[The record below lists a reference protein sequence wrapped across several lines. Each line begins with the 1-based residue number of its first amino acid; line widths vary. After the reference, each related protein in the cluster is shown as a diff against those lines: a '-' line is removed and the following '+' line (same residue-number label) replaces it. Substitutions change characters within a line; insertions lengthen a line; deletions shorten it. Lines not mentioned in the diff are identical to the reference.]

1 MVLNLHLGEAV
12 GLEEKTPELKKAAT
26 KSTQAAFDA
35 SKKEVA
41 SRFVSS
47 AKGRAYD
54 HPASAYVDT
63 STDTDNPSDDDGPIV
78 INNQFIVDSD
88 VLVDKTTKA
97 TIKKISRDQKGKG
110 RYK

>member
-1 MVLNLHLGEAV
+1 M
-12 GLEEKTPELKKAAT
+12 
-26 KSTQAAFDA
+26 
-35 SKKEVA
+35 
-41 SRFVSS
+41 
-47 AKGRAYD
+47 
-54 HPASAYVDT
+54 DT